1 VSTPDHA
8 IRESSFVNRL
18 ADLFGSSSRRWQNMV
33 TPCAYPDCK
42 RKSVQ
47 YSFARRLDGVDVGGE
62 WVCSPP
68 CYEAALLRQFNSVIV
83 TRKQPRAV
91 RKARL
96 PLGLMFLSRG
106 EVTEAQL
113 TEALQEHRSTGARL
127 GDILL
132 QKKFVTEQQVTTALA
147 AQWGH
152 PTFRSNSA
160 ITWLPVRVPLY
171 LVELHRIVPLHF
183 VESSRTLLLGFA
195 DGPDH
200 RLLSVLQRM
209 LNCSV
214 DACFITMSEY
224 QRRLQ
229 FLMTEKRLHEVV
241 FDRVCPP
248 VEMARICAS
257 YVGKLGSRR
266 VHHSVCGEHLW
277 VRMSGHKNDVD
288 LLFRHNA
295 PA

>member
-1 VSTPDHA
+1 VTISQLARD
-8 IRESSFVNRL
+8 SSIVNRL
-18 ADLFGSSSRRWQNMV
+18 VGLFESQSWRWQNIV
-33 TPCAYPDCK
+33 LPCAYPECK
-42 RKSVQ
+42 RRSVQ
-47 YSFARRLDGVDVGGE
+47 YSFARRLDGVEVAGQ
-62 WVCSPP
+62 WLCSPP
-68 CYEAALLRQFNSVIV
+68 CYEAALLRNFTSMVV
-83 TRKQPRAV
+83 TRRQPRAV

-106 EVTEAQL
+106 EL
-113 TEALQEHRSTGARL
+113 TEQQLSAALEEHRSTGARL

-132 QKKFVTEQQVTTALA
+132 QRRYVTEQQVTSALA

-152 PTFRSNSA
+152 PTFPSNSA
-160 ITWLPVRVPLY
+160 IAWLPVRVPLH
-171 LVELHRIVPLHF
+171 LLELHRIVPLHF

-200 RLLSVLQRM
+200 RVLSVLQRM

-214 DACFITMSEY
+214 DACFITMGEY

-229 FLMTEKRLHEVV
+229 FLKTEKRLHEVV

-248 VEMARICAS
+248 AEIARICAS
-257 YVGKLGSRR
+257 YVWKLGSRR
-266 VHHSVCGEHLW
+266 IYHSICGEHLW
-277 VRMSGHKNDVD
+277 VRLAHRHDVD
-288 LLFRHNA
+288 LLFRHTA